1 MRMSFVSCVYRMH
14 TLEYQPHTNIGTLTL
29 DKNENLT
36 KKDLRFTKHTTTSM
50 QDMIRE
56 NKSQRALWYRAKEK
70 ECGLGGVLVSDEA
83 SETLL
88 RVRPIRAML
97 CDRGTGATRKA
108 FHEDEDVVLAC
119 MALRRHPTPDR
130 RLVETEENNVKT
142 RFPIGSSVVCLQPGT
157 WCRARIFIISL
168 KYTASLTSIV
178 CRIHQ
183 RCYTVHSNLTKYLE
197 CYEIPRM
204 LRNTS
209 NVTRSNTG
217 TESFGAVGTVQ
228 AVDLK
233 RNSVQLRLVTR
244 PQLPPFGFRIVKAVK
259 DKYTSVR
266 ALCRELKISYGVL
279 LKITGSIMVK
289 EKGTSYKDRTDVG
302 LNFRVFGRLV
312 VPGFMRARDCV
323 KKSSIKNAWLNP
335 FDTMQ
340 RVKKDQSNGQKSH
353 EWYVFSSSSLLFE
366 LKKNNNIIQ
375 GTHRRS
381 LRHCSRVREKVLQ
394 HCRMREIES
403 SRQRLYQR

>member
-1 MRMSFVSCVYRMH
+1 
-14 TLEYQPHTNIGTLTL
+14 
-29 DKNENLT
+29 
-36 KKDLRFTKHTTTSM
+36 
-50 QDMIRE
+50 
-56 NKSQRALWYRAKEK
+56 
-70 ECGLGGVLVSDEA
+70 
-83 SETLL
+83 
-88 RVRPIRAML
+88 
-97 CDRGTGATRKA
+97 
-108 FHEDEDVVLAC
+108 
-119 MALRRHPTPDR
+119 
-130 RLVETEENNVKT
+130 
-142 RFPIGSSVVCLQPGT
+142 
-157 WCRARIFIISL
+157 
-168 KYTASLTSIV
+168 
-178 CRIHQ
+178 
-183 RCYTVHSNLTKYLE
+183 
-197 CYEIPRM
+197 M

-217 TESFGAVGTVQ
+217 TELFGAVGTVQ

-366 LKKNNNIIQ
+366 LKKKKTI
-375 GTHRRS
+375 
-381 LRHCSRVREKVLQ
+381 
-394 HCRMREIES
+394 
-403 SRQRLYQR
+403 

>member
-1 MRMSFVSCVYRMH
+1 
-14 TLEYQPHTNIGTLTL
+14 
-29 DKNENLT
+29 
-36 KKDLRFTKHTTTSM
+36 M
-50 QDMIRE
+50 QDMMRE
-56 NKSQRALWYRAKEK
+56 NKSQRALLYRAKEK

-97 CDRGTGATRKA
+97 CDRDSGATRKA

-157 WCRARIFIISL
+157 D
-168 KYTASLTSIV
+168 
-178 CRIHQ
+178 
-183 RCYTVHSNLTKYLE
+183 
-197 CYEIPRM
+197 
-204 LRNTS
+204 
-209 NVTRSNTG
+209 
-217 TESFGAVGTVQ
+217 SFGAVGTVQ

-233 RNSVQLRLVTR
+233 RKSVQLRLVTR

-266 ALCRELKISYGVL
+266 VLCRELKIPYGVL
-279 LKITGSIMVK
+279 LKITGSILVK
-289 EKGTSYKDRTDVG
+289 EEGTSYKDRTDVG

-366 LKKNNNIIQ
+366 LKKKKTI
-375 GTHRRS
+375 
-381 LRHCSRVREKVLQ
+381 
-394 HCRMREIES
+394 
-403 SRQRLYQR
+403 